1 MIVIASRRDLAKLNG
16 TDSPLATFVAKELVP
31 GIELSAADDGRDWDP
46 DDHGVVLVLERMA
59 DLYAEDRPACYGG
72 KGSEHWEYVT
82 YHRSAGAFLAET
94 GTNQIVGAVI
104 PDAPWLDLGVRAR
117 LLEAAGITAAGPSP
131 AQPPAKE

>member
-1 MIVIASRRDLAKLNG
+1 MARLVADEIVPDL
-16 TDSPLATFVAKELVP
+16 E
-31 GIELSAADDGRDWDP
+31 AAAAEDGRDWDP

-82 YHRSAGAFLAET
+82 YHRGAGAFLAET
-94 GTNQIVGAVI
+94 GTNQVVGAVI

-117 LLEAAGITAAGPSP
+117 LLEAAGIAAGSGP
-131 AQPPAKE
+131 AQPPARE